1 MLGRTI
7 ANDVKKTKSC
17 LHPAAID
24 GTQQNVNSA
33 ATCRRNLTFGDSSE
47 NFVSDSEINE
57 DEFGAQLSV
66 DCGKFTAKKV
76 AKAEEDAMRNATTPK
91 LVVCDLDQNL
101 LHNRGAESA
110 LLDTWMTWER
120 GHRPLLLFHSAR
132 TVDELQSLLPSSVL
146 PPPDFLIGGGTGMLV
161 RHSFW
166 NHDHSG
172 DHGVEFAGF
181 APEHLLASMASKT
194 LAQLN
199 SPEENVASQFPK
211 VENAVLTMAGLSVT
225 FASTG
230 KRARRSAP
238 HAPLAWLLAQLKLDA
253 SEIRT
258 YSAEDQVQ
266 GRRLNAAAR

>member
-1 MLGRTI
+1 
-7 ANDVKKTKSC
+7 
-17 LHPAAID
+17 
-24 GTQQNVNSA
+24 
-33 ATCRRNLTFGDSSE
+33 
-47 NFVSDSEINE
+47 
-57 DEFGAQLSV
+57 
-66 DCGKFTAKKV
+66 
-76 AKAEEDAMRNATTPK
+76 MRNAITPK
-91 LVVCDLDQNL
+91 LVVCDLDQDL
-101 LHNRGAESA
+101 LHNRAAESA
-110 LLDTWMTWER
+110 LLDTWMKWER

-166 NHDHSG
+166 NHGSEEYG
-172 DHGVEFAGF
+172 ARFAGF
-181 APEHLLASMASKT
+181 APENLLAAMSSKA

-199 SPEENVASQFPK
+199 SLEEDVASQFPK

-238 HAPLAWLLAQLKLDA
+238 HAPLAWLLAQLKVDS

-258 YSAEDQVQ
+258 YSAEYLVQ
-266 GRRLNAAAR
+266 GRRLEAAAR

>member
-1 MLGRTI
+1 MLR
-7 ANDVKKTKSC
+7 NKM
-17 LHPAAID
+17 LNLPQFAAK
-24 GTQQNVNSA
+24 
-33 ATCRRNLTFGDSSE
+33 NLTLNDTSE
-47 NFVSDSEINE
+47 NFVSDLEILE
-57 DEFGAQLSV
+57 DEFGAKPGAY
-66 DCGKFTAKKV
+66 CGKFMAIKV
-76 AKAEEDAMRNATTPK
+76 ANVEEDAMRNATTPK

-101 LHNRGAESA
+101 LHNREAESA
-110 LLDTWMTWER
+110 LLDIWMKWER

-166 NHDHSG
+166 NHDSG
-172 DHGVEFAGF
+172 ELGAEFAGF
-181 APEHLLASMASKT
+181 APEHLLASMASKA

-199 SPEENVASQFPK
+199 APEENVASQFPK

-238 HAPLAWLLAQLKLDA
+238 HAPLAWLLAQLKVDA

-258 YSAEDQVQ
+258 YSGEEQVQ
-266 GRRLNAAAR
+266 SRRLTVAAR

>member
-1 MLGRTI
+1 MSNRTQFST
-7 ANDVKKTKSC
+7 D
-17 LHPAAID
+17 
-24 GTQQNVNSA
+24 
-33 ATCRRNLTFGDSSE
+33 NLTKADSSG
-47 NFVSDSEINE
+47 NFVSDSGFIE
-57 DEFGAQLSV
+57 DEFGAELFAY
-66 DCGKFTAKKV
+66 CGKFMAKNV
-76 AKAEEDAMRNATTPK
+76 ADTYEDAMRNATMPK

-101 LHNRGAESA
+101 LHNREAESA

-132 TVDELQSLLPSSVL
+132 PVDQLQSLLPSSVL

-166 NHDHSG
+166 NHG
-172 DHGVEFAGF
+172 AEEHGAQFAGF
-181 APEHLLASMASKT
+181 APEHLLASTASKA

-199 SPEENVASQFPK
+199 SPEEDVTSPFPK

-225 FASTG
+225 FVSTG

-258 YSAEDQVQ
+258 YSAGEQLHS
-266 GRRLNAAAR
+266 RRRNAATR